1 MEVYS
6 YEGKKANEVFEKA
19 LSDLNVTEDEILYHK
34 QINKGGFLKSDT
46 VKFTIVKLTEVQ
58 NAIKSF
64 LEETINNMGLEVKFE
79 TNIREKQINI
89 KIFSNNNSILIGRDG
104 KNLTALSTIC
114 KQYIYNQIGVYPYL
128 NLDVENYKD
137 KQITHIER
145 LAKNLAREVKNTK
158 QEIVMENMNS
168 YERRIVHNRLSSVP
182 GITTVSEG
190 EEPNRHII
198 IKKIHESKNS

>member
-168 YERRIVHNRLSSVP
+168 YERRIVHNCLTNTK
-182 GITTVSEG
+182 GITTISEG
-190 EEPNRHII
+190 EEPNRHVI
-198 IKKIHESKNS
+198 IKPIED

>member
-168 YERRIVHNRLSSVP
+168 YERRIVHNLVSGNEFLSTESV
-182 GITTVSEG
+182 G
-190 EEPNRHII
+190 EEPNRAVV
-198 IKKIHESKNS
+198 IKYNEK